1 MNFKKLNYLLFELK
15 AEKLKVEVK
24 MFEASFLGKK
34 YNNLSE
40 DYQSLENE
48 INLSKDYQ
56 SLENEINALE
66 TVVGKLRY
74 LMNSKRIY
82 SPEYWE
88 FLKEDLSPPRLE

>member
-1 MNFKKLNYLLFELK
+1 MNFKKLNYRLFELK
-15 AEKLKVEVK
+15 AEKLNVEVK
-24 MFEASFLGKK
+24 IFEASFLEKK
-34 YNNLSE
+34 YNNLYE
-40 DYQSLENE
+40 
-48 INLSKDYQ
+48 DYQ

-66 TVVGKLRY
+66 KVVGNLRC

>member
-1 MNFKKLNYLLFELK
+1 MNFKKLKYRLFELK

-24 MFEASFLGKK
+24 MFEASFLEKK
-34 YNNLSE
+34 YNNLYE
-40 DYQSLENE
+40 
-48 INLSKDYQ
+48 DYQ

-66 TVVGKLRY
+66 KVVGILRY

-82 SPEYWE
+82 SSEYWE

>member
-1 MNFKKLNYLLFELK
+1 MNFKKLNYRLFELK

-48 INLSKDYQ
+48 IN
-56 SLENEINALE
+56 NLE
-66 TVVGKLRY
+66 TVVGNLRY
-74 LMNSKRIY
+74 LMYSKRIY

>member
-48 INLSKDYQ
+48 IN
-56 SLENEINALE
+56 ALE
-66 TVVGKLRY
+66 KVVGNLRY
-74 LMNSKRIY
+74 LMYSKRIY

>member
-48 INLSKDYQ
+48 IN
-56 SLENEINALE
+56 ALE
-66 TVVGKLRY
+66 TVVGNLRY

>member
-48 INLSKDYQ
+48 IN
-56 SLENEINALE
+56 ALE
-66 TVVGKLRY
+66 TVVGNLRY
-74 LMNSKRIY
+74 LMYSKRIY